1 MFRVNN
7 KDTRTTAMGS
17 FWCLYCLL
25 WTYFTTCSSIFM
37 VNFEHVIAGWVGSF
51 LLHEFFL
58 IVICKLGTI
67 SPETSKKA
75 YALWVLSKFYN
86 ITGLLLVWK
95 LVLVLETSYL
105 SFAKYFLTTCVTG
118 GLYLGWNIDPVTYFA
133 LHCVTSKLFLC
144 FQNVIVSLLIKKRY
158 SKSHQTII

>member
-1 MFRVNN
+1 
-7 KDTRTTAMGS
+7 
-17 FWCLYCLL
+17 
-25 WTYFTTCSSIFM
+25 M
-37 VNFEHVIAGWVGSF
+37 VNFEHVIAGWVESF

-118 GLYLGWNIDPVTYFA
+118 GLYLG
-133 LHCVTSKLFLC
+133 
-144 FQNVIVSLLIKKRY
+144 
-158 SKSHQTII
+158 

>member
-1 MFRVNN
+1 
-7 KDTRTTAMGS
+7 
-17 FWCLYCLL
+17 
-25 WTYFTTCSSIFM
+25 M

-51 LLHEFFL
+51 FLHEFFL
-58 IVICKLGTI
+58 IVIWKLRTI

-105 SFAKYFLTTCVTG
+105 SFAKYFVTTCVTG
-118 GLYLGWNIDPVTYFA
+118 GLYLG
-133 LHCVTSKLFLC
+133 
-144 FQNVIVSLLIKKRY
+144 
-158 SKSHQTII
+158 